1 MIFTSSESFLT
12 MVLVISRWSIK
23 QAFLSPRLWEKNSRS
38 ISSYLTHFLNREG
51 WLIKPFHCKDNISC
65 WPGGWRSPGESQ
77 PPARPRPRPPP
88 GCAVD
93 WSYLAW
99 SSSGFL
105 SRSAANWFLA
115 EFYSHSNWKPAV
127 LMLVKRN
134 IILQNKTH
142 SFFAF
147 PFSTN
152 ERLSLDII
160 LLIFQRTL
168 TYLVNGR
175 KTLNGASQGENQ
187 RYWWIIVLRH
197 FLWTNSRVIL
207 QATLT

>member
-1 MIFTSSESFLT
+1 MREEFSLY
-12 MVLVISRWSIK
+12 LVISDTLSE
-23 QAFLSPRLWEKNSRS
+23 QALIRIFHYK
-38 ISSYLTHFLNREG
+38 EG
-51 WLIKPFHCKDNISC
+51 NISC
-65 WPGGWRSPGESQ
+65 WPGGWGKWGGWQ
-77 PPARPRPRPPP
+77 PPARPRPPPPP
-88 GCAVD
+88 GCAVG

-105 SRSAANWFLA
+105 SRSAASWFLA

-127 LMLVKRN
+127 LMFSKTWN

-168 TYLVNGR
+168 TWLFNGR
-175 KTLNGASQGENQ
+175 KTLTAVSEGKQASDIDELYYGSFYGA
-187 RYWWIIVLRH
+187 
-197 FLWTNSRVIL
+197 IL
-207 QATLT
+207 QATLNLAIHLLFACLWSIILVKMIVILW